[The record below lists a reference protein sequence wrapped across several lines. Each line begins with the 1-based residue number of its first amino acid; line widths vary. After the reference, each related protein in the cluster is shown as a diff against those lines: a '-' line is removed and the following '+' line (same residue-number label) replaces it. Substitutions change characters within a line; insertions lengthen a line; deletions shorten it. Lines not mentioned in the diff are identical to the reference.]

1 MAIRFASFQFSWT
14 AINRW
19 INWVIVAINDGSIA
33 DLNVD
38 VLVIISVR
46 RYLIRFLDSK
56 ALEGGYHVA
65 AYALQ
70 AVTKTFSG
78 PKLQRQTSTVTR
90 LPPSNALLCQKSYP
104 DSGATSTVFNI
115 DALQSTM
122 WPSANKNIENSIWR
136 QVQEQKGS
144 DFGLVRVLI
153 VYRFEVSNQLL
164 R

>member
-1 MAIRFASFQFSWT
+1 MVKIICHGKIMAIRFASFQFSWT

-56 ALEGGYHVA
+56 ALEGGYYVA

-70 AVTKTFSG
+70 AVTKTFRG
-78 PKLQRQTSTVTR
+78 LLLMLYCAKNHTPTR
-90 LPPSNALLCQKSYP
+90 EPRVLSLTLMPFSLLCGLQPTKTLKIRYEGRFKNKRAP
-104 DSGATSTVFNI
+104 TS
-115 DALQSTM
+115 A
-122 WPSANKNIENSIWR
+122 
-136 QVQEQKGS
+136 
-144 DFGLVRVLI
+144 
-153 VYRFEVSNQLL
+153 
-164 R
+164 